1 VIATVPDEALDFG
14 NVYIGSQSEPFP
26 LWIKNT
32 GTAMLNVSDIAFGAA
47 GSPFWM
53 IPVNLPVNVAGGDS
67 IAVLIVFSPQ
77 VAGLAIDQLSICN
90 NSNTQPVYI
99 LELSGIGEY
108 VPPKPPQGV
117 AIVQDG
123 ENVVITWEAV
133 TETELNTP
141 IVPDYY
147 LVFYNGSP
155 DPEGLYY
162 FHGATPS
169 LSYTHYL
176 VGTHAQYMFYRV
188 LAYKYYGRSP
198 FDINSLEPGMPERDV
213 LQLLDELR

>member
-1 VIATVPDEALDFG
+1 
-14 NVYIGSQSEPFP
+14 
-26 LWIKNT
+26 
-32 GTAMLNVSDIAFGAA
+32 
-47 GSPFWM
+47 M